1 MSKRIPPYSPLLTLV
16 AFCFVTQVHA
26 EDGVADGKI
35 TLGGGKVTMV
45 APKKW
50 ESKEPKFKGIVT
62 AEFSIKP
69 AEGDDS
75 AARVTIGGAGG
86 GIAAN
91 LARWE
96 SQYSQAKIDKSETKV
111 AGQAVHW
118 IDVQG
123 TYKGSRFRKEASGP
137 GFRLLGAIIATEKA
151 GTYYVKFYGKAKTV
165 AENEKAFKAMVERLA
180 VGK

>member
-1 MSKRIPPYSPLLTLV
+1 MSKRISQYSPLLTLV

-35 TLGGGKVTMV
+35 TLGGGKVTMA

-50 ESKEPKFKGIVT
+50 ESKEPQFKGIVS
-62 AEFSIKP
+62 AEFSVKP

-86 GIAAN
+86 GIEAN

-96 SQYSQAKIDKSETKV
+96 AQYTQAKSDKSETKV
-111 AGQAVHW
+111 AGQTVHW
-118 IDVQG
+118 LDIQG

-165 AENEKAFKAMVERLA
+165 AANEKAFKTMIESLA
-180 VGK
+180 VSK